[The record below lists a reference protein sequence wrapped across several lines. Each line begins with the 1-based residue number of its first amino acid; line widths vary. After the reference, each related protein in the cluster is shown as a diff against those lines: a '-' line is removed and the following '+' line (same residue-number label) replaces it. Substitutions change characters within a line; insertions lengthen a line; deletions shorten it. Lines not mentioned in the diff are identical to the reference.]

1 MTGSGRYRLTPAADN
16 DVAAVLSE
24 TRTRFGTRQQDVYA
38 ALIASAI
45 RLVAAEPMR
54 PGSKD
59 RSDLEE
65 GLRSFPLAL
74 AAGRRRAAAHILYYR
89 VAAGRGADG
98 IEVIRVLHHSMDP
111 RFQLF
116 GAPPG

>member
-1 MTGSGRYRLTPAADN
+1 MIGSGRYRLTPAADS

-24 TRTRFGTRQQDVYA
+24 TRARFGTRQQDVYA
-38 ALIASAI
+38 SLIASAL
-45 RLVAAEPMR
+45 RLVAVEPMR

-74 AAGRRRAAAHILYYR
+74 AAKRKRAAAHILYYR
-89 VAAGRGADG
+89 LAAAPGADG
-98 IEVIRVLHHSMDP
+98 IEVMRVLHQSVDP
-111 RFQLF
+111 RSHLPEA
-116 GAPPG
+116 APD